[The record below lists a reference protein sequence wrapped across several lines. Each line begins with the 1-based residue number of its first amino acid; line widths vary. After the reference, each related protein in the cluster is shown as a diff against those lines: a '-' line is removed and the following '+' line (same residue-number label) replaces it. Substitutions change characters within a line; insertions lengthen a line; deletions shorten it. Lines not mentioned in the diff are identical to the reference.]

1 MRLVRHDHATVG
13 CEPAPFCP
21 GAGGASLSG
30 VAADETDDRGS
41 RVMIDL
47 ATAVALILV
56 LEGLLWAVLPG
67 AMKRA
72 VAMAL
77 ALADEQL
84 RLGGLVAAAAGV
96 VLVWLVR
103 G

>member
-1 MRLVRHDHATVG
+1 
-13 CEPAPFCP
+13 
-21 GAGGASLSG
+21 
-30 VAADETDDRGS
+30 
-41 RVMIDL
+41 
-47 ATAVALILV
+47 
-56 LEGLLWAVLPG
+56 
-67 AMKRA
+67 

-84 RLGGLVAAAAGV
+84 RLGGLVAVAAGV